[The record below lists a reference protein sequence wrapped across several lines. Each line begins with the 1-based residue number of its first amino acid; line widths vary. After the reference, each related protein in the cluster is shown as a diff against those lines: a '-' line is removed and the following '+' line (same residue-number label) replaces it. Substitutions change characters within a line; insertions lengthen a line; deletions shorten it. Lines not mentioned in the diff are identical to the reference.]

1 MTRKSKFKLTD
12 ILQVLQVH
20 VKPELSG
27 GVFQASYISAHYS
40 IYRNMVVYSLL
51 ALLSLGYAMTND
63 LPVYLRVC

>member
-1 MTRKSKFKLTD
+1 MTRKSKFKFTD

-40 IYRNMVVYSLL
+40 INRNMVVLL
-51 ALLSLGYAMTND
+51 PFSPTFFGLRND
-63 LPVYLRVC
+63 Q